1 MGWDWGDLVTL
12 AVAAI
17 AALSAY
23 ASQRAAAKASTL
35 NTTTTTRVDMEK
47 EAYDRAR
54 KFDIETIERQDAE
67 IDELRQ
73 DNKELH
79 EKIDVARAE
88 ARSARA
94 EAREA
99 HAEADRLRRELMVLK
114 RKCRDQE
121 SNLDE

>member
-23 ASQRAAAKASTL
+23 ASQRAASKASML
-35 NTTTTTRVDMEK
+35 NVSTTTRVDMEK

-67 IDELRQ
+67 IAELRR
-73 DNKELH
+73 DNQELH
-79 EKIDVARAE
+79 EKVDVARAE
-88 ARSARA
+88 ARAARA
-94 EAREA
+94 EARDA
-99 HAEADRLRRELMVLK
+99 HAEADQLRRELRSLK
-114 RKCRDQE
+114 IQTGHWPDT
-121 SNLDE
+121 DI

>member
-12 AVAAI
+12 CVAAI

-23 ASQRAAAKASTL
+23 ASQRAAARATTI
-35 NTTTTTRVDMEK
+35 NTTTTSRVDMEK

-67 IDELRQ
+67 IAELRK
-73 DNKELH
+73 DNLDLH
-79 EKIDVARAE
+79 EKVDVARSE
-88 ARSARA
+88 ARAARS

-99 HAEADRLRRELMVLK
+99 HAEADELRKEIRALQNSQPK
-114 RKCRDQE
+114 NPH
-121 SNLDE
+121 S